1 VQGIAVLDAGGQY
14 CHLLARRVREAGVQ
28 SHVLPI
34 DTASEQLDGI
44 SGIIISGGP
53 RSVTEAGSPRVHPS
67 ILSMGV
73 PILGICYGH
82 QLLAATMPGGV
93 VKPSYSREYGLA
105 KLRLRTDLKIGV
117 ADLKVGTTNGTRN
130 VATTGVTDLKV
141 GTTNGA
147 QLRVGTT
154 TGTTTAAASSELFEG
169 VPDNSQ
175 VWVSHGDSVERLP
188 ECFEVLAATDDCAVA
203 AMVHPAKQIYGVQF
217 HPEVTHSEHGQR
229 ILENFVRHVC
239 RSGSEWRPSSADTI
253 DAIKTDIR
261 ARVGPTKNVLF
272 FVSGGVDSSVAYKL
286 CADALGEDRVHGVYV
301 DTGFMRKNE
310 SADVMSAYEKAGF
323 RNVRLRDASAEFLG
337 AVGTETNPEIKRQRI
352 GVAFLAVENDVLEH
366 LPAGEW
372 LLGQG
377 TIYPDTIE
385 SGGTR
390 ESALIKTHHNRVP
403 ELLRRI
409 EAGEVVEPLVQFYKD
424 EVRQIGRALG
434 LPPRLIDKQPFPGP
448 GLAVRFLCTD
458 EPAVWS
464 ENAKLSEV
472 ASTFKLAARVLP
484 VRGVGVQGDE
494 RTYAHTA
501 LLTGDY
507 DDESIAE
514 LSPAITNSLR
524 DVNRV
529 VFWAG
534 AKGSIEEFRVE
545 PTTTSREGLDVLR
558 EADARVR
565 DILAEYDTQNRIW
578 QCPVVML
585 PLKRLGESTIAIRPV
600 ESHDG
605 MTAQYARL
613 PWPVIQRIATA
624 VLGVPGVGALLYD
637 VTNKPPATIEWE

>member
-14 CHLLARRVREAGVQ
+14 CHLLARRVREVGVQ

-34 DTASEQLDGI
+34 DTPADQLTGI

-53 RSVTEAGSPRVHPS
+53 RSVTESGSPRVHPS

-105 KLRLRTDLKIGV
+105 KLRLV
-117 ADLKVGTTNGTRN
+117 PSAP
-130 VATTGVTDLKV
+130 VT
-141 GTTNGA
+141 A
-147 QLRVGTT
+147 P
-154 TGTTTAAASSELFEG
+154 LFLA
-169 VPDNSQ
+169 VPDESH
-175 VWVSHGDSVERLP
+175 VWVSHGDSVEKLP
-188 ECFEVLAATDDCAVA
+188 DGFEVLGSTADCSVA
-203 AMVHPAKQIYGVQF
+203 AMAHPAKQIYGVQF
-217 HPEVTHSEHGQR
+217 HPEVTHSEFGQR
-229 ILENFVRHVC
+229 ILENFVRRVC
-239 RSGSEWRPSSADTI
+239 RCDSAWKPSSAETI
-253 DAIKTDIR
+253 DAIETDIR
-261 ARVGPTKNVLF
+261 ARVGATKNVLF
-272 FVSGGVDSSVAYKL
+272 FVSGGVDSTVAYKL
-286 CADALGEDRVHGVYV
+286 CADALGPDRVHGVYV

-310 SADVMSAYEKAGF
+310 SVEVMAAYEKAGF
-323 RNVRLRDASAEFLG
+323 KNVRLRDASTEFLA
-337 AVGTETNPEIKRQRI
+337 AVGTETNPETKRKRI
-352 GVAFLAVENDVLEH
+352 GVAFLAVENEVLEH

-409 EAGEVVEPLVQFYKD
+409 EAGEIVEPLVQFYKD
-424 EVRQIGRALG
+424 EVREIGRALG
-434 LPPRLIDKQPFPGP
+434 LPTRLIQKQPFPGP
-448 GLAVRFLCTD
+448 GLAVRFLCAD

-464 ENAKLSEV
+464 ENSKLSEV
-472 ASTFKLAARVLP
+472 ASGFNLKARVLP

-501 LLTGDY
+501 LLTGEY
-507 DDESIAE
+507 DEHRIAE
-514 LSPAITNSLR
+514 LSPTITNSMR

-534 AKGSIEEFRVE
+534 AKGSIEEFHVE

-565 DILAEYDTQNRIW
+565 DILAEYDTQKRIW

-585 PLKRLGESTIAIRPV
+585 PLKRHGESTIAIRPV

-605 MTAQYARL
+605 MTAQYSRL
-613 PWPVIQRIATA
+613 PWPVIARITDA
-624 VLGVPGVGALLYD
+624 VLQVPGVGALLYD

>member
-1 VQGIAVLDAGGQY
+1 MHGIAVLDAGGQY

-34 DTASEQLDGI
+34 DTRSHQLAGI
-44 SGIIISGGP
+44 GGIIISGGP
-53 RSVTEAGSPRVHPS
+53 RSVTEAGSPRIDPS

-73 PILGICYGH
+73 PVLGICYGH
-82 QLLAATMPGGV
+82 QLLAATMPGGI

-105 KLRLRTDLKIGV
+105 TLRLRPEH
-117 ADLKVGTTNGTRN
+117 ADLKVGTTDVSRDLNTGRTN
-130 VATTGVTDLKV
+130 V
-141 GTTNGA
+141 
-147 QLRVGTT
+147 
-154 TGTTTAAASSELFEG
+154 LFEG
-169 VPDNSQ
+169 VPDNTR
-175 VWVSHGDSVERLP
+175 VWVSHGDSVEKLP
-188 ECFEVLAATDDCAVA
+188 DDFEVLGATDDCAVA
-203 AMVHPAKQIYGVQF
+203 AMVHPASNIYGVQF
-217 HPEVTHSEHGQR
+217 HPEVTHSEFGQR
-229 ILENFVRHVC
+229 ILENFVRRVC
-239 RSGSEWRPSSADTI
+239 RSASDWRPSSAETI
-253 DAIKTDIR
+253 EAIKDDIR
-261 ARVGPTKNVLF
+261 SRVGADKKVLF

-301 DTGFMRKNE
+301 DTGFMRKDE
-310 SADVMSAYEKAGF
+310 SADVMSAYNTAGF
-323 RNVRLRDASAEFLG
+323 KNVRLRDASAEFLA
-337 AVGTETNPEIKRQRI
+337 AVGSETNPEIKRKRI
-352 GVAFLAVENDVLEH
+352 GVAFLSVENDVLEH
-366 LPAGEW
+366 LPPGEW

-409 EAGEVVEPLVQFYKD
+409 EAGEIVEPLVQFYKD
-424 EVRQIGRALG
+424 EVREIGRALG
-434 LPPRLIDKQPFPGP
+434 LPARLIEKQPFPGP

-458 EPAVWS
+458 EPAAWS
-464 ENAKLSEV
+464 ENPKLSEV
-472 ASTFKLAARVLP
+472 ASPFNLKARVLP

-501 LLTGDY
+501 LLTGEY
-507 DDESIAE
+507 DESRIAE
-514 LSPAITNSLR
+514 LSPVITNSLR

-534 AKGSIEEFRVE
+534 SKGSIDEFQVE
-545 PTTTSREGLDVLR
+545 PTATSREGLDVLR

-565 DILAEYDTQNRIW
+565 HILADYDTQKRIW

-585 PLKRLGESTIAIRPV
+585 PLKRQGDSTIAIRPV

-613 PWPVIQRIATA
+613 PWPVIERIATA
-624 VLGVPGVGALLYD
+624 VLAVPGVGALLYD

>member
-14 CHLLARRVREAGVQ
+14 CHLLARRVREVGVQ

-34 DTASEQLDGI
+34 DTSADQLAGI
-44 SGIIISGGP
+44 GGIIISGGP
-53 RSVTEAGSPRVHPS
+53 RSVTEPGSPRVHQS

-105 KLRLRTDLKIGV
+105 KLKFRAGLK
-117 ADLKVGTTNGTRN
+117 ASTTNGI
-130 VATTGVTDLKV
+130 TTHGITD
-141 GTTNGA
+141 GG
-147 QLRVGTT
+147 
-154 TGTTTAAASSELFEG
+154 ELFDG

-188 ECFEVLAATDDCAVA
+188 ECFEVLGATEDCAVA
-203 AMVHPAKQIYGVQF
+203 AMVHPTKNIYGVQF
-217 HPEVTHSEHGQR
+217 HPEVTHSEFGQR
-229 ILENFVRHVC
+229 ILENFVRRVC
-239 RSGSEWRPSSADTI
+239 RSDSSWRPSSAETI

-261 ARVGPTKNVLF
+261 TNVGPAKKVLF

-301 DTGFMRKNE
+301 DTGFMRKDE
-310 SADVMSAYEKAGF
+310 SAEVMSAYEKAGF
-323 RNVRLRDASAEFLG
+323 KNVRLRDASAEFLG
-337 AVGTETNPEIKRQRI
+337 TVGRETNPEVKRQRI

-366 LPAGEW
+366 LPAGDW

-409 EAGEVVEPLVQFYKD
+409 EAGEIVEPLVQFYKD
-424 EVRQIGRALG
+424 EVREIGRALG
-434 LPPRLIDKQPFPGP
+434 LPMRLIEKQPFPGP

-458 EPAVWS
+458 ERDTWS

-472 ASTFKLAARVLP
+472 AATFNLKARVLP

-501 LLTGDY
+501 LLIGEY
-507 DDESIAE
+507 NELGIAE

-534 AKGSIEEFRVE
+534 AKGSIDEFAVE
-545 PTTTSREGLDVLR
+545 PTTTTREGLDVLR

-565 DILAEYDTQNRIW
+565 DILADYDTQKRIW

-585 PLKRLGESTIAIRPV
+585 PLKRRGESTIAIRPV

-613 PWPVIQRIATA
+613 PWPVIERIATA
-624 VLGVPGVGALLYD
+624 VLAVPGIAALLYD

>member
-1 VQGIAVLDAGGQY
+1 MQGIAVLDAGGQY
-14 CHLLARRVREAGVQ
+14 CHLLARRVREVGVQ

-34 DTASEQLDGI
+34 DTAAAQLAGI

-53 RSVTEAGSPRVHPS
+53 RSVTEPGSPRIDSS

-82 QLLAATMPGGV
+82 QLLGATMPGGI
-93 VKPSYSREYGLA
+93 VKPSYSREYGIA
-105 KLRLRTDLKIGV
+105 RLRLAPNAPNAPNAPIAGPV
-117 ADLKVGTTNGTRN
+117 SA
-130 VATTGVTDLKV
+130 
-141 GTTNGA
+141 
-147 QLRVGTT
+147 
-154 TGTTTAAASSELFEG
+154 LFDG
-169 VPDNSQ
+169 VPPETR
-175 VWVSHGDSVERLP
+175 VWVSHGDSVEKLP
-188 ECFEVLAATDDCAVA
+188 DGFEVVGSTEDCAVA
-203 AMVHPAKQIYGVQF
+203 AMANVSKQVYGVQF
-217 HPEVTHSEHGQR
+217 HPEVTHTECGQR
-229 ILENFVRHVC
+229 ILENFVRRVC
-239 RSGSEWRPSSADTI
+239 RCGSNWKPSSAETI
-253 DAIKTDIR
+253 EAIEADIR

-286 CADALGEDRVHGVYV
+286 CADALGQDRVHGVYV
-301 DTGFMRKNE
+301 DTGFMRKDE
-310 SADVMSAYEKAGF
+310 SADVMAAYEKAGF
-323 RNVRLRDASAEFLG
+323 RNVRLRDASAEFLA
-337 AVGTETNPEIKRQRI
+337 AVGSETNPEIKRKRI

-366 LPAGEW
+366 LPPGEW

-409 EAGEVVEPLVQFYKD
+409 EAGEIVEPLSQFYKD
-424 EVRQIGRALG
+424 EVREIGRALG
-434 LPPRLIDKQPFPGP
+434 LPSRLIEKQPFPGP

-458 EPAVWS
+458 EPAAWS
-464 ENAKLSEV
+464 ENTKLSEV
-472 ASTFKLAARVLP
+472 ASRFNLKARVLP

-501 LLTGDY
+501 LLTGEY
-507 DDESIAE
+507 DERRIAE
-514 LSPAITNSLR
+514 LSPTITNSLR

-529 VFWAG
+529 VYWAG
-534 AKGSIEEFRVE
+534 AKGSIDEFHVE
-545 PTTTSREGLDVLR
+545 PTRTSREGLDVLR

-565 DILAEYDTQNRIW
+565 GILAEYDTQKRIW

-585 PLKRLGESTIAIRPV
+585 PLKRRGESTIAIRPV

-613 PWPVIQRIATA
+613 PWPVIERITDA
-624 VLGVPGVGALLYD
+624 VLQVPGVGALLYD

>member
-1 VQGIAVLDAGGQY
+1 MHGIAVLDAGGQY
-14 CHLLARRVREAGVQ
+14 CHLLARRIRETGVQ

-34 DTASEQLDGI
+34 DTSADQLEGIDGI
-44 SGIIISGGP
+44 VISGGP
-53 RSVTEAGSPRVHPS
+53 RSVTEAGSPRIHTS
-67 ILSMGV
+67 ILSMNR

-82 QLLAATMPGGV
+82 QLLGATMPGGV

-105 KLRLRTDLKIGV
+105 TLRLTPREKKSEADDL
-117 ADLKVGTTNGTRN
+117 
-130 VATTGVTDLKV
+130 
-141 GTTNGA
+141 
-147 QLRVGTT
+147 
-154 TGTTTAAASSELFEG
+154 LFAG
-169 VPDNSQ
+169 VPAESQ
-175 VWVSHGDSVERLP
+175 VWVSHGDSVEILP
-188 ECFEVLAATDDCAVA
+188 ECFEVLASTSDCAVA
-203 AMVHPAKQIYGVQF
+203 AMVHPAKRIFGVQF
-217 HPEVTHSEHGQR
+217 HPEVTHTEHGRR
-229 ILENFVRHVC
+229 ILENFVRKVC
-239 RSGSEWRPSSADTI
+239 VCTADWRPSSAETI
-253 DAIKTDIR
+253 QAIHDDIR
-261 ARVGPTKNVLF
+261 ARVGPAKRVLF

-286 CADALGEDRVHGVYV
+286 CADALGPDRVHGVYV

-310 SADVMSAYEKAGF
+310 SAEVMAAYEKAGF
-323 RNVRLRDASAEFLG
+323 INVRLRDASAEFLA
-337 AVGTETNPEIKRQRI
+337 AVGTETNPETKRKRI
-352 GVAFLAVENDVLEH
+352 GAAFLAVENDVLEH
-366 LPAGEW
+366 LPPGEEW

-409 EAGEVVEPLVQFYKD
+409 EAGEIVEPLVQFYKD
-424 EVRQIGRALG
+424 EVREIGRALG

-448 GLAVRFLCTD
+448 GLAVRFLCAD

-464 ENAKLSEV
+464 ESSRLSEV
-472 ASTFKLAARVLP
+472 ATEFKLSARVLP

-501 LLTGDY
+501 LLTGEY
-507 DDESIAE
+507 DERRIAE
-514 LSPAITNSLR
+514 VSPAITNSLR

-534 AKGSIEEFRVE
+534 AKGSIDEFSVE

-558 EADARVR
+558 EADACVR
-565 DILAEYDTQNRIW
+565 DILAEYDTQKRIW

-585 PLKRLGESTIAIRPV
+585 PLKRRGDATIAIRPV

-605 MTAQYARL
+605 MTAQYSKL
-613 PWPVIQRIATA
+613 PWPVIERITDA
-624 VLGVPGVGALLYD
+624 VLKVPGVGALLYD

>member
-1 VQGIAVLDAGGQY
+1 MQGIAVLDAGGQY
-14 CHLLARRVREAGVQ
+14 CHLLARRVREVGVQ

-34 DTASEQLDGI
+34 DTTAEQLAGI
-44 SGIIISGGP
+44 GGILISGGP
-53 RSVTEAGSPRVHPS
+53 RSVTEDGSPRVHPS
-67 ILSMGV
+67 ILSSGV

-93 VKPSYSREYGLA
+93 VKPSHSREYGLA
-105 KLRLRTDLKIGV
+105 RLKFARRQSS
-117 ADLKVGTTNGTRN
+117 A
-130 VATTGVTDLKV
+130 TGV
-141 GTTNGA
+141 G
-147 QLRVGTT
+147 
-154 TGTTTAAASSELFEG
+154 SELFEG
-169 VPDNSQ
+169 VPDDSQ
-175 VWVSHGDSVERLP
+175 VWVSHGDSVEKLP
-188 ECFEVLAATDDCAVA
+188 DCFEVLGATADCAVA
-203 AMVHPAKQIYGVQF
+203 AMVYPAKNIYGVQF
-217 HPEVTHSEHGQR
+217 HPEVTHSEFGQR
-229 ILENFVRHVC
+229 ILENFVRRVC
-239 RSGSEWRPSSADTI
+239 RSGSSWRPSSAETI
-253 DAIKTDIR
+253 EAIETDIR
-261 ARVGPTKNVLF
+261 ARVGPTKKVLF

-310 SADVMSAYEKAGF
+310 SAEVMSAYERAGF
-323 RNVRLRDASAEFLG
+323 KNVRLRDASAEFLG
-337 AVGTETNPEIKRQRI
+337 AVGRETNPEIKRQRI
-352 GVAFLAVENDVLEH
+352 GVAFLAVENEVLEH

-409 EAGEVVEPLVQFYKD
+409 EAGEIVEPLVQFYKD
-424 EVRQIGRALG
+424 EVREIGRALG
-434 LPPRLIDKQPFPGP
+434 LPVRLIEKQPFPGP
-448 GLAVRFLCTD
+448 GLAVRFLCAD
-458 EPAVWS
+458 EPAAWS
-464 ENAKLSEV
+464 ENARLSEV
-472 ASTFKLAARVLP
+472 ASGFNLRARVLP

-501 LLTGDY
+501 LLTGTY
-507 DDESIAE
+507 EERAVAE

-529 VFWAG
+529 AFWVG
-534 AKGSIEEFRVE
+534 GKGSIDEFRVE
-545 PTTTSREGLDVLR
+545 PTITSREGLDVLR

-565 DILAEYDTQNRIW
+565 EILAEYDTGKRIW
-578 QCPVVML
+578 QCPVVMV
-585 PLKRLGESTIAIRPV
+585 PLKRQGEGTVVIRPV

-613 PWPVIQRIATA
+613 PWPLLERLAAA
-624 VLGVPGVGALLYD
+624 VLAVPGVGALLYD

>member
-1 VQGIAVLDAGGQY
+1 MIRVQGIAVLDAGGQY

-34 DTASEQLDGI
+34 DTSADQLAGI
-44 SGIIISGGP
+44 AGIIISGGP

-67 ILSMGV
+67 ILSIGV

-82 QLLAATMPGGV
+82 QLLAATMPGGI

-105 KLRLRTDLKIGV
+105 KLRLRAARGIANGNDLF
-117 ADLKVGTTNGTRN
+117 D
-130 VATTGVTDLKV
+130 
-141 GTTNGA
+141 
-147 QLRVGTT
+147 
-154 TGTTTAAASSELFEG
+154 G
-169 VPDNSQ
+169 VPDDSQ
-175 VWVSHGDSVERLP
+175 VWVSHGDSVEKLP
-188 ECFEVLAATDDCAVA
+188 DCFEVLGATDDCAVA
-203 AMVHPAKQIYGVQF
+203 AMVYPSRNIYGVQF
-217 HPEVTHSEHGQR
+217 HPEVTHSEFGQR
-229 ILENFVRHVC
+229 ILENFVRRVC
-239 RSGSEWRPSSADTI
+239 RSGSNWRPSSADTI
-253 DAIKTDIR
+253 EAIKTDIR

-310 SADVMSAYEKAGF
+310 SAEVMSAYENAGF
-323 RNVRLRDASAEFLG
+323 KNVRLRDASAEFLG
-337 AVGTETNPEIKRQRI
+337 AVGRETNPETKRQRI

-366 LPAGEW
+366 LPSGEW

-409 EAGEVVEPLVQFYKD
+409 EAGEIVEPLAQFYKD
-424 EVRQIGRALG
+424 EVREIGRALG
-434 LPPRLIDKQPFPGP
+434 LPVRLIEKQPFPGP
-448 GLAVRFLCTD
+448 GLAVRFLCAD
-458 EPAVWS
+458 EPAAWS

-472 ASTFKLAARVLP
+472 ASAFNVKARVLP

-501 LLTGDY
+501 LLTGEY
-507 DDESIAE
+507 DELAIAE
-514 LSPAITNSLR
+514 LAPAITNSLR

-534 AKGSIEEFRVE
+534 AKGSIDEFRVE

-558 EADARVR
+558 EADACVR
-565 DILAEYDTQNRIW
+565 DILAEYDTQKRIW

-585 PLKRLGESTIAIRPV
+585 PLKRQGESAIVIRPV

-605 MTAQYARL
+605 MTAQYSRL
-613 PWPVIQRIATA
+613 PWTVIERIAAA
-624 VLGVPGVGALLYD
+624 VLGVPGAGALLYD

>member
-14 CHLLARRVREAGVQ
+14 CHLLARRVREVGVQ

-34 DTASEQLDGI
+34 DTHANQLAGI

-53 RSVTEAGSPRVHPS
+53 RSVTEAGSPRIDPS

-93 VKPSYSREYGLA
+93 VKPSYSREYGIA
-105 KLRLRTDLKIGV
+105 KLRL
-117 ADLKVGTTNGTRN
+117 
-130 VATTGVTDLKV
+130 
-141 GTTNGA
+141 
-147 QLRVGTT
+147 
-154 TGTTTAAASSELFEG
+154 AAASDSTPASLLFNG
-169 VPDNSQ
+169 VPDQSH
-175 VWVSHGDSVERLP
+175 VWVSHGDSVEKLP
-188 ECFEVLAATDDCAVA
+188 DGFEVLGSTHDCAVA
-203 AMVHPAKQIYGVQF
+203 SMANGAKRIYGVQF
-217 HPEVTHSEHGQR
+217 HPEVTHSEFGQR
-229 ILENFVRHVC
+229 ILENFVRRVC
-239 RSGSEWRPSSADTI
+239 GCMSDWKPSSAETI
-253 DAIKTDIR
+253 DAIKGDIR

-286 CADALGEDRVHGVYV
+286 CADALGQDRVHGVYV

-310 SADVMSAYEKAGF
+310 SADVMTAYEKAGF
-323 RNVRLRDASAEFLG
+323 KNVRLRDASAEFLA
-337 AVGTETNPEIKRQRI
+337 AVGTETNPEIKRKRI
-352 GVAFLAVENDVLEH
+352 GAAFLGVENDVLEH
-366 LPAGEW
+366 LPPGEW

-409 EAGEVVEPLVQFYKD
+409 EAGEIVEPLVQFYKD
-424 EVRQIGRALG
+424 EVREIGRALG
-434 LPPRLIDKQPFPGP
+434 LPSRLIEKQPFPGP
-448 GLAVRFLCTD
+448 GLAVRFLCAD
-458 EPAVWS
+458 AAAAWS
-464 ENAKLSEV
+464 ENSRLSEV
-472 ASTFKLAARVLP
+472 ASGFNLKARVLP

-501 LLTGDY
+501 LLTGEY
-507 DDESIAE
+507 DEHRVAE

-534 AKGSIEEFRVE
+534 SKGSIDEFHVE

-565 DILAEYDTQNRIW
+565 DILAEYDTQKRIW

-585 PLKRLGESTIAIRPV
+585 PLKRKGEATIAIRPV

-605 MTAQYARL
+605 MTAQYSRL
-613 PWPVIQRIATA
+613 PWPVIERITTA
-624 VLGVPGVGALLYD
+624 VLQVPGVGALLYD

>member
-1 VQGIAVLDAGGQY
+1 MQGIAVLDAGGQY
-14 CHLLARRVREAGVQ
+14 CHLLARRIREVGVQ

-34 DTASEQLDGI
+34 DTSSDQLAGV

-82 QLLAATMPGGV
+82 QLLAATMPGGI

-105 KLRLRTDLKIGV
+105 KLRYQAG
-117 ADLKVGTTNGTRN
+117 
-130 VATTGVTDLKV
+130 
-141 GTTNGA
+141 
-147 QLRVGTT
+147 QRVD
-154 TGTTTAAASSELFEG
+154 LFEG

-175 VWVSHGDSVERLP
+175 VWVSHGDSVEKLP
-188 ECFEVLAATDDCAVA
+188 DCFEVLAATHDCSVA
-203 AMVHPAKQIYGVQF
+203 AMGYPSKQIYGVQF
-217 HPEVTHSEHGQR
+217 HPEVTHSQYGQR
-229 ILENFVRHVC
+229 ILENFVRRVC
-239 RSGSEWRPSSADTI
+239 QSGSDWRPSSAETI
-253 DAIKTDIR
+253 EAIKADIR
-261 ARVGPTKNVLF
+261 TRVGHSKKVLF

-323 RNVRLRDASAEFLG
+323 KNVRLRDASAEFLG
-337 AVGTETNPEIKRQRI
+337 AVGSETNPEIKRQRI

-366 LPAGEW
+366 LPQGDW

-409 EAGEVVEPLVQFYKD
+409 EAGEIVEPLVQFYKD
-424 EVRQIGRALG
+424 EVREIGRALG
-434 LPPRLIDKQPFPGP
+434 LPARLIEKQPFPGP

-458 EPAVWS
+458 EPAAWS
-464 ENAKLSEV
+464 ENSKLSEV
-472 ASTFKLAARVLP
+472 ASAFNLKARVLP

-507 DDESIAE
+507 DEAGIAE
-514 LSPAITNSLR
+514 LSPSITNSLR

-534 AKGSIEEFRVE
+534 AKGSIDEFGVE

-558 EADARVR
+558 EADSRVR

-585 PLKRLGESTIAIRPV
+585 PLKRRGESAIAIRPV
-600 ESHDG
+600 ESNDG

-613 PWPVIQRIATA
+613 PWPVIERITSA
-624 VLGVPGVGALLYD
+624 VLDVPGVGAMLYD

>member
-34 DTASEQLDGI
+34 DTSADQLAGI
-44 SGIIISGGP
+44 GGIIISGGP

-67 ILSMGV
+67 VLSIGV

-105 KLRLRTDLKIGV
+105 KLRLRAAGG
-117 ADLKVGTTNGTRN
+117 ATNGN
-130 VATTGVTDLKV
+130 D
-141 GTTNGA
+141 
-147 QLRVGTT
+147 
-154 TGTTTAAASSELFEG
+154 LFEG

-175 VWVSHGDSVERLP
+175 VWVSHGDSVEKLP
-188 ECFEVLAATDDCAVA
+188 DCFEVLGATDDCSVA
-203 AMVHPAKQIYGVQF
+203 AMVYPTRNIYGVQF
-217 HPEVTHSEHGQR
+217 HPEVTHSEFGQR
-229 ILENFVRHVC
+229 ILENFVRRVC
-239 RSGSEWRPSSADTI
+239 RSGSNWRPSSADTI
-253 DAIKTDIR
+253 EAIKKDIR

-310 SADVMSAYEKAGF
+310 SVEVISAYENAGF
-323 RNVRLRDASAEFLG
+323 KNVRLRDASAEFLG
-337 AVGTETNPEIKRQRI
+337 AVGRETDPETKRQRI

-366 LPAGEW
+366 LPSGEW

-409 EAGEVVEPLVQFYKD
+409 EAGEIVEPLAQFYKD
-424 EVRQIGRALG
+424 EVREIGRALG
-434 LPPRLIDKQPFPGP
+434 LPVRLIEKQPFPGP

-458 EPAVWS
+458 EPAAWS

-472 ASTFKLAARVLP
+472 ASAFNVKARVLP

-501 LLTGDY
+501 LLTGEY
-507 DDESIAE
+507 DELAIAE
-514 LSPAITNSLR
+514 LAPAITNSLR

-534 AKGSIEEFRVE
+534 AKGSIDEFRVE

-558 EADARVR
+558 EADACVR
-565 DILAEYDTQNRIW
+565 DILAEYDTQKRIW

-585 PLKRLGESTIAIRPV
+585 PLKRQGESAIVIRPV

-605 MTAQYARL
+605 MTAQYSRL
-613 PWPVIQRIATA
+613 PWTVIERIADA
-624 VLGVPGVGALLYD
+624 VLRVPGVGALLYD

>member
-1 VQGIAVLDAGGQY
+1 MVKRSATTVVYNLHVQGIAVLDAGGQY

-34 DTASEQLDGI
+34 DTPAGELAGI

-53 RSVTEAGSPRVHPS
+53 RSVTEADSPRVHPS
-67 ILSMGV
+67 VLSMGV

-82 QLLAATMPGGV
+82 QLLAASMPGGA

-105 KLRLRTDLKIGV
+105 KLTLDNGSSDLFQGIPP
-117 ADLKVGTTNGTRN
+117 
-130 VATTGVTDLKV
+130 
-141 GTTNGA
+141 
-147 QLRVGTT
+147 
-154 TGTTTAAASSELFEG
+154 SSR
-169 VPDNSQ
+169 

-188 ECFEVLAATDDCAVA
+188 DGFQVLGATDDCGVA
-203 AMVHPAKQIYGVQF
+203 AMGNTGKKIYGVQF
-217 HPEVTHSEHGQR
+217 HPEVTHSEFGQQV
-229 ILENFVRHVC
+229 LSNFVRSIC
-239 RSGSEWRPSSADTI
+239 RCDSDWRPSSAETI
-253 DAIKTDIR
+253 EAIKEDVRR
-261 ARVGPTKNVLF
+261 AVGPVKKVLF

-286 CADALGEDRVHGVYV
+286 CADALGQDRVRGVYV

-310 SADVMSAYEKAGF
+310 SADVMTAYEKAGF
-323 RNVRLRDASAEFLG
+323 RHVRLRDASAEFLA
-337 AVGTETNPEIKRQRI
+337 AVGTETNPETKRKRI
-352 GVAFLAVENDVLEH
+352 GAAFLAVENDVLAH
-366 LPAGEW
+366 LPRDEW

-403 ELLRRI
+403 ELLARI
-409 EAGEVVEPLVQFYKD
+409 QAGEIVEPLVQFYKD
-424 EVRQIGRALG
+424 EVREIGRALG
-434 LPPRLIDKQPFPGP
+434 LPSRLIEKQPFPGP
-448 GLAVRFLCTD
+448 GLAVRFLCAD
-458 EPAVWS
+458 APAAWS
-464 ENAKLSEV
+464 EDPHLSDV
-472 ASTFKLAARVLP
+472 VSAFNLGARVLP

-507 DDESIAE
+507 DEQRIAD
-514 LSPAITNSLR
+514 LAPVITNSLR

-534 AKGSIEEFRVE
+534 SKGSIDDFRVE

-565 DILAEYDTQNRIW
+565 DILADYDTQKRIW

-585 PLKRLGESTIAIRPV
+585 PLKRQGESTIAIRPV

-605 MTAQYARL
+605 MTAQYSRL
-613 PWPVIQRIATA
+613 PWPVIERIANA
-624 VLGVPGVGALLYD
+624 VLAVPGVGALLYD

>member
-1 VQGIAVLDAGGQY
+1 VSDIIPLVQGIAVLDAGGQY
-14 CHLLARRVREAGVQ
+14 CHLLARRVREVGVQ

-34 DTASEQLDGI
+34 DTSAAQLAGI
-44 SGIIISGGP
+44 GGIIISGGP
-53 RSVTEAGSPRVHPS
+53 RSVTEAGSPRVHQS

-82 QLLAATMPGGV
+82 QLLAASMPGGV

-105 KLRLRTDLKIGV
+105 KLKFARLKSSPTGLSNP
-117 ADLKVGTTNGTRN
+117 T
-130 VATTGVTDLKV
+130 ATSGP
-141 GTTNGA
+141 A
-147 QLRVGTT
+147 
-154 TGTTTAAASSELFEG
+154 SELFEG
-169 VPDNSQ
+169 VPDGSQ
-175 VWVSHGDSVERLP
+175 VWVSHGDSVEKLP
-188 ECFEVLAATDDCAVA
+188 DCFEVLGATEDCAVA
-203 AMVHPAKQIYGVQF
+203 AMVHPSKNIYGVQF
-217 HPEVTHSEHGQR
+217 HPEVTHSEFGQR
-229 ILENFVRHVC
+229 ILENFIRRVC
-239 RSGSEWRPSSADTI
+239 RSDSSWRPSSAETI
-253 DAIKTDIR
+253 EAIKADIR
-261 ARVGPTKNVLF
+261 TNVGPAKNVLF

-310 SADVMSAYEKAGF
+310 SAEVMSAYEKAGF
-323 RNVRLRDASAEFLG
+323 KNVRLRDASAEFLG
-337 AVGTETNPEIKRQRI
+337 AVGRETNPEIKRQRI

-409 EAGEVVEPLVQFYKD
+409 EAGEIVEPLVQFYKD
-424 EVRQIGRALG
+424 EVREIGRALG
-434 LPPRLIDKQPFPGP
+434 LPVRLIEKQPFPGP

-458 EPAVWS
+458 ERATWS
-464 ENAKLSEV
+464 ENDRLSE
-472 ASTFKLAARVLP
+472 AAAGFNLKARVLP

-507 DDESIAE
+507 NELGIAA
-514 LSPAITNSLR
+514 LAPAITNSLR

-534 AKGSIEEFRVE
+534 AKGSIDEFAVE
-545 PTTTSREGLDVLR
+545 PTVTTREGLDVLR

-565 DILAEYDTQNRIW
+565 DILAEYDTQKRIW

-585 PLKRLGESTIAIRPV
+585 PLKRQGESTIAIRPV

-605 MTAQYARL
+605 MTAQYSRL
-613 PWPVIQRIATA
+613 PWPVIQRIAAA
-624 VLGVPGVGALLYD
+624 VLAVPGVAALLYD

>member
-1 VQGIAVLDAGGQY
+1 MQGIAVLDAGGQY
-14 CHLLARRVREAGVQ
+14 CHLLARRVREVGVQ

-34 DTASEQLDGI
+34 DTSAVHLAGI

-53 RSVTEAGSPRVHPS
+53 RSVTEAGSPRIHPS

-82 QLLAATMPGGV
+82 QLLAATMPGGQ
-93 VKPSYSREYGLA
+93 VKPSYSREYGIATLQLDTA
-105 KLRLRTDLKIGV
+105 GLKPLTTEAATLV
-117 ADLKVGTTNGTRN
+117 AVPTAVGRGFSSPSEGTRP
-130 VATTGVTDLKV
+130 VAQGFSP
-141 GTTNGA
+141 A
-147 QLRVGTT
+147 
-154 TGTTTAAASSELFEG
+154 ELFDGIPTE
-169 VPDNSQ
+169 SR

-188 ECFEVLAATDDCAVA
+188 DGFEVLGSTTDCAVA
-203 AMVHPAKQIYGVQF
+203 AMRHASLRIYGVQF
-217 HPEVTHSEHGQR
+217 HPEVTHSEFGQR
-229 ILENFVRHVC
+229 ILENFVRRVC
-239 RSGSEWRPSSADTI
+239 RCTSTWKPSSAETI
-253 DAIKTDIR
+253 EAIEADIR

-286 CADALGEDRVHGVYV
+286 CADALGQERVHGVYV

-310 SADVMSAYEKAGF
+310 SADVMTAYEKAGF
-323 RNVRLRDASAEFLG
+323 RNVRLRDASVEFLA
-337 AVGTETNPEIKRQRI
+337 AVGSETNPETKRKRI

-409 EAGEVVEPLVQFYKD
+409 EAGEIVEPLVQFYKD
-424 EVRQIGRALG
+424 EVREIGRALG
-434 LPPRLIDKQPFPGP
+434 LPVRLIEKQPFPGP

-458 EPAVWS
+458 AAAAWS

-472 ASTFKLAARVLP
+472 ASGFNLQARVLP

-501 LLTGDY
+501 LLTGEY
-507 DDESIAE
+507 DERRIAE

-534 AKGSIEEFRVE
+534 AKGSIEEFHVE

-565 DILAEYDTQNRIW
+565 DILAEYDTQKRIW

-585 PLKRLGESTIAIRPV
+585 PLKRHGESTIAIRPV

-605 MTAQYARL
+605 MTAQYSRL
-613 PWPVIQRIATA
+613 PWPVIERITSA
-624 VLGVPGVGALLYD
+624 VLQVPGVGALLYD

>member
-1 VQGIAVLDAGGQY
+1 VHGIAVLDAGGQY
-14 CHLLARRVREAGVQ
+14 CHLLARRVREAGIQ

-34 DTASEQLDGI
+34 DTSSDALSGI

-53 RSVTEAGSPRVHPS
+53 RSVTEAGSPRIHPS

-93 VKPSYSREYGLA
+93 VQPSYSSEYGLA
-105 KLRLRTDLKIGV
+105 KFRLATGLKP
-117 ADLKVGTTNGTRN
+117 R
-130 VATTGVTDLKV
+130 ATGDTPRVTDEAGLFDEV
-141 GTTNGA
+141 PE
-147 QLRVGTT
+147 
-154 TGTTTAAASSELFEG
+154 SSR
-169 VPDNSQ
+169 
-175 VWVSHGDSVERLP
+175 VWVSHGDSVETLP
-188 ECFEVLAATDDCAVA
+188 DGFVGIGSTDDCAVA
-203 AMVHPAKQIYGVQF
+203 AMMHAGKKIYGVQF
-217 HPEVTHSEHGQR
+217 HPEVTHTEIGQQVLR
-229 ILENFVRHVC
+229 NFIRNVC
-239 RSGSEWRPSSADTI
+239 RCESVWKPSSAETI
-253 DAIKTDIR
+253 EAIKTDVR
-261 ARVGPTKNVLF
+261 AAVGPTKNVLF
-272 FVSGGVDSSVAYKL
+272 FVSGGVDSTVAYKL
-286 CADALGEDRVHGVYV
+286 CADALGQDRVHGVYV

-310 SADVMSAYEKAGF
+310 SADVMGAYEKAGF
-323 RNVRLRDASAEFLG
+323 RNVRLRDASVEFLA
-337 AVGTETNPEIKRQRI
+337 AVGSETNPETKRKQI
-352 GVAFLAVENDVLEH
+352 GAAFLSVENDVLAD
-366 LPAGEW
+366 LPRGDW

-403 ELLRRI
+403 ELLLRI
-409 EAGEVVEPLVQFYKD
+409 AAGEIVEPLVQFYKD
-424 EVRQIGRALG
+424 EVREIGRALG
-434 LPPRLIDKQPFPGP
+434 LPPRLIEKQPFPGP

-458 EPAVWS
+458 APAAWS
-464 ENAKLSEV
+464 ENATLSQV
-472 ASTFKLAARVLP
+472 ASAFNLTARVLP
-484 VRGVGVQGDE
+484 IRGVGVQGDE

-507 DDESIAE
+507 DEARVAE
-514 LSPAITNSLR
+514 LSPAITNALR

-534 AKGSIEEFRVE
+534 SKGSIDEFRVE

-565 DILAEYDTQNRIW
+565 DILAEYDTRQRIW

-585 PLKRLGESTIAIRPV
+585 PLKRQGESTIAIRPV
-600 ESHDG
+600 ESNDG
-605 MTAQYARL
+605 MTAQYSKL
-613 PWPVIQRIATA
+613 PWPVIERIRTA
-624 VLGVPGVGALLYD
+624 VLAVPGVGALLYD

>member
-1 VQGIAVLDAGGQY
+1 MHGIAVLDAGGQY

-34 DTASEQLDGI
+34 DTNPDQLAGV

-53 RSVTEAGSPRVHPS
+53 RSVTEADSPRIDPS

-105 KLRLRTDLKIGV
+105 KLTV
-117 ADLKVGTTNGTRN
+117 AGRAEGATNG
-130 VATTGVTDLKV
+130 GVSGLFSQIP
-141 GTTNGA
+141 
-147 QLRVGTT
+147 QL
-154 TGTTTAAASSELFEG
+154 
-169 VPDNSQ
+169 SQ
-175 VWVSHGDSVERLP
+175 VWVSHGDSVENLP
-188 ECFEVLAATDDCAVA
+188 DGFEVLGSTDDCAVA
-203 AMVHPAKQIYGVQF
+203 AMRHAAKKIYGVQF
-217 HPEVTHSEHGQR
+217 HPEVTHTEFGQQVLR
-229 ILENFVRHVC
+229 NFVRYVC
-239 RSGSEWRPSSADTI
+239 GCESAWKPSSAETI
-253 DAIKTDIR
+253 EAIKSDIR
-261 ARVGPTKNVLF
+261 RSVRPGQNVLF
-272 FVSGGVDSSVAYKL
+272 FVSGGVDSTVAYKL
-286 CADALGEDRVHGVYV
+286 CADALGQDRVHGVYV
-301 DTGFMRKNE
+301 DTGFMRKGE
-310 SADVMSAYEKAGF
+310 SVDVMAAYENAGF
-323 RNVRLRDASAEFLG
+323 KNVRLRDASAEFLA
-337 AVGTETNPEIKRQRI
+337 AVGAETNPEIKRQRI
-352 GVAFLAVENDVLEH
+352 GMSFLAVENDVLAH
-366 LPAGEW
+366 LPPGEW

-403 ELLRRI
+403 ELMRRI
-409 EAGEVVEPLVQFYKD
+409 EAGEIVEPLVQFYKD
-424 EVRQIGRALG
+424 EVREIGRALG
-434 LPPRLIDKQPFPGP
+434 LPSRLIQKQPFPGP
-448 GLAVRFLCTD
+448 GLAVRFLCTS
-458 EPAVWS
+458 ESASWS
-464 ENAKLSEV
+464 EDAKLSKV
-472 ASTFKLAARVLP
+472 ASGFNLTARVLP

-507 DDESIAE
+507 DEGRVAE

-534 AKGSIEEFRVE
+534 SKGSIDEFRVE
-545 PTTTSREGLDVLR
+545 PTITSREGLDVLR
-558 EADARVR
+558 EADSRVR
-565 DILAEYDTQNRIW
+565 DILADYDTQKKIW

-585 PLKRLGESTIAIRPV
+585 PLKRNGDSTIAIRPV

-605 MTAQYARL
+605 MTAQYSKL
-613 PWPVIQRIATA
+613 PWPIIERITTA
-624 VLGVPGVGALLYD
+624 VLAVPGVGALLYD

>member
-34 DTASEQLDGI
+34 DTTADQLSGV

-53 RSVTEAGSPRVHPS
+53 RSVTEAGSPRVDPS
-67 ILSMGV
+67 ILSTGV

-82 QLLAATMPGGV
+82 QLLAATMPGGI
-93 VKPSYSREYGLA
+93 VKPSHSREYGLA
-105 KLRLRTDLKIGV
+105 KLRLNKSN
-117 ADLKVGTTNGTRN
+117 A
-130 VATTGVTDLKV
+130 
-141 GTTNGA
+141 
-147 QLRVGTT
+147 
-154 TGTTTAAASSELFEG
+154 LFEG
-169 VPDNSQ
+169 VPAGSQ
-175 VWVSHGDSVERLP
+175 VWVSHGDSVEQLP
-188 ECFEVLAATDDCAVA
+188 DSFEVLGATDDCAVA
-203 AMVHPAKQIYGVQF
+203 AMVHPAKNIYGVQF
-217 HPEVTHSEHGQR
+217 HPEVTHSEFGQR
-229 ILENFVRHVC
+229 ILENFIRRVC
-239 RSGSEWRPSSADTI
+239 GSGSEWRPSSAETI
-253 DAIKTDIR
+253 EAIKTDIR
-261 ARVGPTKNVLF
+261 ARVGPAKNVLF

-310 SADVMSAYEKAGF
+310 SDEVMAAYHNAGF
-323 RNVRLRDASAEFLG
+323 KNVRLRDASAEFLS
-337 AVGTETNPEIKRQRI
+337 AVGRETNPEIKRQRI
-352 GVAFLAVENDVLEH
+352 GVAFLAVENDVLAH

-409 EAGEVVEPLVQFYKD
+409 EAGEIVEPLVQFYKD
-424 EVRQIGRALG
+424 EVREIGRALG

-448 GLAVRFLCTD
+448 GLAVRFLCAD
-458 EPAVWS
+458 EPVAWS

-472 ASTFKLAARVLP
+472 ASGFKLQARVLP

-501 LLTGDY
+501 LLTGTY
-507 DDESIAE
+507 DEHAVAE

-529 VFWAG
+529 AFWADG
-534 AKGSIEEFRVE
+534 KGSIDEFRVE
-545 PTTTSREGLDVLR
+545 PTTTSRAGLDVLR

-565 DILAEYDTQNRIW
+565 DILAEYDVQKRIW

-585 PLKRLGESTIAIRPV
+585 PLKRNGESAIVIRPV

-605 MTAQYARL
+605 MTAQYSRL
-613 PWPVIQRIATA
+613 PWAVVQRLSSA
-624 VLGVPGVGALLYD
+624 VLDVPGVGALLYD

>member
-14 CHLLARRVREAGVQ
+14 CHLLARRVREVGVQ

-34 DTASEQLDGI
+34 DTSAAQLAGI
-44 SGIIISGGP
+44 GGIIISGGP
-53 RSVTEAGSPRVHPS
+53 RSVTEAGSPRVHQS

-82 QLLAATMPGGV
+82 QLLAATMPGGA

-105 KLRLRTDLKIGV
+105 KLKFR
-117 ADLKVGTTNGTRN
+117 ADLKVGTAGTPTNGI
-130 VATTGVTDLKV
+130 ADG
-141 GTTNGA
+141 
-147 QLRVGTT
+147 
-154 TGTTTAAASSELFEG
+154 SELFDG
-169 VPDNSQ
+169 VPNNSQ
-175 VWVSHGDSVERLP
+175 VWVSHGDSVEKLP
-188 ECFEVLAATDDCAVA
+188 DCFEVLGATDDCAVA
-203 AMVHPAKQIYGVQF
+203 AMVHPTKHIYGVQF
-217 HPEVTHSEHGQR
+217 HPEVTHSEFGQR
-229 ILENFVRHVC
+229 ILENFVRRVC
-239 RSGSEWRPSSADTI
+239 GSDSSWRPSSAETI
-253 DAIKTDIR
+253 EAIQTDIR
-261 ARVGPTKNVLF
+261 ANVGPTKNVLF

-310 SADVMSAYEKAGF
+310 SAEVMSAYEKAGF
-323 RNVRLRDASAEFLG
+323 KNVRLRDASTEFLG
-337 AVGTETNPEIKRQRI
+337 AVGRETNPEIKRQRI

-366 LPAGEW
+366 LPPGEW

-409 EAGEVVEPLVQFYKD
+409 EAGEIVEPLVQFYKD
-424 EVRQIGRALG
+424 EVREIGRALG
-434 LPPRLIDKQPFPGP
+434 LPVRLIEKQPFPGP
-448 GLAVRFLCTD
+448 GLAVRFLCTG
-458 EPAVWS
+458 EPASWS

-472 ASTFKLAARVLP
+472 ASSFNLKARVLP

-501 LLTGDY
+501 LLTGEY
-507 DDESIAE
+507 NELGIAE

-534 AKGSIEEFRVE
+534 AKGSIDEFRVE

-565 DILAEYDTQNRIW
+565 DILGEYDTQKRIW

-585 PLKRLGESTIAIRPV
+585 PLKRQGESTIAIRPV

-613 PWPVIQRIATA
+613 PWSVIERITAA
-624 VLGVPGVGALLYD
+624 VLAVPGVAALLYD

>member
-1 VQGIAVLDAGGQY
+1 MI
-14 CHLLARRVREAGVQ
+14 R
-28 SHVLPI
+28 
-34 DTASEQLDGI
+34 
-44 SGIIISGGP
+44 
-53 RSVTEAGSPRVHPS
+53 
-67 ILSMGV
+67 
-73 PILGICYGH
+73 
-82 QLLAATMPGGV
+82 
-93 VKPSYSREYGLA
+93 
-105 KLRLRTDLKIGV
+105 
-117 ADLKVGTTNGTRN
+117 
-130 VATTGVTDLKV
+130 
-141 GTTNGA
+141 
-147 QLRVGTT
+147 
-154 TGTTTAAASSELFEG
+154 LFEG

-175 VWVSHGDSVERLP
+175 VWVSHGDSVEKLP
-188 ECFEVLAATDDCAVA
+188 DCFEVLGATDDCAVA

-217 HPEVTHSEHGQR
+217 HPEVTHSEFGQR
-229 ILENFVRHVC
+229 ILENFVRRVC
-239 RSGSEWRPSSADTI
+239 RSGFELASFVRGNHRRDQDRHP
-253 DAIKTDIR
+253 R
-261 ARVGPTKNVLF
+261 ARRSDEERAVFRERRRRLVG
-272 FVSGGVDSSVAYKL
+272 
-286 CADALGEDRVHGVYV
+286 RVQAV
-301 DTGFMRKNE
+301 RRRARRR
-310 SADVMSAYEKAGF
+310 SRA
-323 RNVRLRDASAEFLG
+323 RRLRRHRLHAEERVRRRDVGVREGRFQERAPARCVERNFSAPS
-337 AVGTETNPEIKRQRI
+337 ARETNPEIKRQRI

-366 LPAGEW
+366 LPPGEW

-409 EAGEVVEPLVQFYKD
+409 EAGEIVEPLVQFYKD
-424 EVRQIGRALG
+424 EVREIGRALG
-434 LPPRLIDKQPFPGP
+434 LPARLIEKQPFPGP

-458 EPAVWS
+458 EPAAWS

-472 ASTFKLAARVLP
+472 ASSFNLKARVLP

-507 DDESIAE
+507 NELGIAE

-534 AKGSIEEFRVE
+534 AKGSIDEFRVE

-565 DILAEYDTQNRIW
+565 DILAEYDTQKRIW

-585 PLKRLGESTIAIRPV
+585 PLKRQGESTIAIRPV

-613 PWPVIQRIATA
+613 PWPVIERITTA
-624 VLGVPGVGALLYD
+624 VLAVPGVGALLYD

>member
-1 VQGIAVLDAGGQY
+1 MHGIAVLDAGGQY
-14 CHLLARRVREAGVQ
+14 CHLLARRIREVGVQ

-34 DTASEQLDGI
+34 DTSADQLDGI

-53 RSVTEAGSPRVHPS
+53 RSVTETGSPRVHPS

-82 QLLAATMPGGV
+82 QLLAATMPGGI

-105 KLRLRTDLKIGV
+105 KLRYSAGKSGTTV
-117 ADLKVGTTNGTRN
+117 AD
-130 VATTGVTDLKV
+130 
-141 GTTNGA
+141 
-147 QLRVGTT
+147 
-154 TGTTTAAASSELFEG
+154 LFEG

-175 VWVSHGDSVERLP
+175 VWVSHGDSVEKLP
-188 ECFEVLAATDDCAVA
+188 DCFEVLAATVDCDVA
-203 AMVHPAKQIYGVQF
+203 AMVYPAKQIYGVQF
-217 HPEVTHSEHGQR
+217 HPEVTHSQYGQR
-229 ILENFVRHVC
+229 ILENFVRRVC
-239 RSGSEWRPSSADTI
+239 RCGSDWRPSSAETI
-253 DAIKTDIR
+253 EAIQTDIR
-261 ARVGPTKNVLF
+261 ARVGPSKNVLF

-323 RNVRLRDASAEFLG
+323 TNVRLRDASAEFLG
-337 AVGTETNPEIKRQRI
+337 AVGTETNPEVKRQRI

-366 LPAGEW
+366 LPPGDW

-409 EAGEVVEPLVQFYKD
+409 EAGEIVEPLVQFYKD
-424 EVRQIGRALG
+424 EVREIGRALG
-434 LPPRLIDKQPFPGP
+434 LPARLIEKQPFPGP
-448 GLAVRFLCTD
+448 GLAVRFLCTN
-458 EPAVWS
+458 EPAAWS
-464 ENAKLSEV
+464 ENSKLSEV
-472 ASTFKLAARVLP
+472 ASAFNLKARVLP

-501 LLTGDY
+501 LLTGRY
-507 DDESIAE
+507 DEAGIAE
-514 LSPAITNSLR
+514 LSPSITNSLR

-534 AKGSIEEFRVE
+534 GKGSIDEFGVE

-558 EADARVR
+558 EADSRVR

-585 PLKRLGESTIAIRPV
+585 PLKRRGESAIAIRPV
-600 ESHDG
+600 ESNDG

-613 PWPVIQRIATA
+613 PWPVIERITTA
-624 VLGVPGVGALLYD
+624 VLGVPGVGAMLYD

>member
-1 VQGIAVLDAGGQY
+1 VHGIAVLDAGGQY

-34 DTASEQLDGI
+34 DTPSDRLEGI

-105 KLRLRTDLKIGV
+105 KLRFSS
-117 ADLKVGTTNGTRN
+117 DLKVGTT
-130 VATTGVTDLKV
+130 
-141 GTTNGA
+141 TNTAIAGA
-147 QLRVGTT
+147 SIQ
-154 TGTTTAAASSELFEG
+154 LFEG

-188 ECFEVLAATDDCAVA
+188 DCFEVLAATDDCAVA
-203 AMVHPAKQIYGVQF
+203 AMVYPAKQIYGVQF

-229 ILENFVRHVC
+229 ILENFVRRVC
-239 RSGSEWRPSSADTI
+239 RSDSDWRPSSADTI
-253 DAIKTDIR
+253 DAIETDIR
-261 ARVGPTKNVLF
+261 ARVGPSKNVLF

-323 RNVRLRDASAEFLG
+323 KNVRLRDASAEFLG

-366 LPAGEW
+366 LPPGEW

-458 EPAVWS
+458 EPAAWS

-472 ASTFKLAARVLP
+472 ASAFKLAARVLP

-507 DDESIAE
+507 DDEGIAE

-558 EADARVR
+558 EADALVR

-585 PLKRLGESTIAIRPV
+585 PLKRRGESTIAIRPV

-613 PWPVIQRIATA
+613 PWPIIERIRTA

>member
-1 VQGIAVLDAGGQY
+1 VHGIAVLDAGGQY

-34 DTASEQLDGI
+34 DSTPAQLAGL
-44 SGIIISGGP
+44 SGVIISGGP
-53 RSVTEAGSPRVHPS
+53 RSVTEAGAPRIDPS

-93 VKPSYSREYGLA
+93 VKPSYSREYGFA
-105 KLRLRTDLKIGV
+105 KLKLRPAKGPD
-117 ADLKVGTTNGTRN
+117 TNGDGLFAD
-130 VATTGVTDLKV
+130 VPE
-141 GTTNGA
+141 
-147 QLRVGTT
+147 
-154 TGTTTAAASSELFEG
+154 SSA
-169 VPDNSQ
+169 
-175 VWVSHGDSVERLP
+175 VWVSHGDSVETLP
-188 ECFEVLAATDDCAVA
+188 DGFEILGATEDCAVA
-203 AMVHPAKQIYGVQF
+203 AMAYPARKIYAVQF
-217 HPEVTHSEHGQR
+217 HPEVTHTEYGRQV
-229 ILENFVRHVC
+229 LQNFIRRVC
-239 RSGSEWRPSSADTI
+239 RCDVVWKPSSADTI
-253 DAIKTDIR
+253 DAIKADIR
-261 ARVGPTKNVLF
+261 TKVGPSKNVLF

-286 CADALGEDRVHGVYV
+286 CADALGQDRVHGVYV

-310 SADVMSAYEKAGF
+310 SADVMGAYEKAGF
-323 RNVRLRDASAEFLG
+323 ENVRLRDASAEFLA
-337 AVGTETNPEIKRQRI
+337 AVGAETNPETKRKRI
-352 GVAFLAVENDVLEH
+352 GVSFLTAENDVLEH

-409 EAGEVVEPLVQFYKD
+409 EAGEIIEPLAQFYKD
-424 EVRQIGRALG
+424 EVREIGRALG
-434 LPPRLIDKQPFPGP
+434 LPARLIDKQPFPGP

-458 EPAVWS
+458 TAAGWS
-464 ENAKLSEV
+464 THPKLSEI
-472 ASTFKLAARVLP
+472 ASRFNLEARVLP

-507 DDESIAE
+507 DERRVSEAAP
-514 LSPAITNSLR
+514 LITNSLR

-529 VFWAG
+529 AFWAKANG
-534 AKGSIEEFRVE
+534 PIDEFSVE
-545 PTTTSREGLDVLR
+545 PTQTTREGLEVLR

-565 DILAEYDTQNRIW
+565 EILADYDTQKRIW

-585 PLKRLGESTIAIRPV
+585 PLKRNGESAIVIRPV

-605 MTAQYARL
+605 MTAQYAKL

-624 VLGVPGVGALLYD
+624 VLRVPGAGALLYD